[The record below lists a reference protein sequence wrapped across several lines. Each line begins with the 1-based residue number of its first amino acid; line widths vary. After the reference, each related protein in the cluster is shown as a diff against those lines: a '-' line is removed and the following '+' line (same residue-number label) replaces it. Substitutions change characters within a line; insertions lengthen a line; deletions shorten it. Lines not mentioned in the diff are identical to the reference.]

1 MKIPFVNLK
10 AQYSKIKT
18 EIDESIKNVIE
29 DTAFIR
35 GKYVE
40 KFEKDFSKAYGVKH
54 VVSCANGTDA
64 IYISLKALGIG
75 IGDEVITTASSW
87 ISTSETISQTG
98 AKVVFVDVEPNHYVI
113 NPDKIEEAI
122 TKNTKAIIPVHLY
135 GHPANMTKILKIAKK
150 YNIQVIEDCAQ
161 AHFSTWNKKNVGTY
175 GIAGTFSFYPG
186 KNLGA
191 YGDAGCI
198 ISDDHDFAKKA
209 KMYANHGALKKH
221 FHDIEG
227 INSRMD
233 GIQASILSVKL
244 RYINKW
250 TALRQENAKLYDNL
264 LSPMRQVITPC
275 VNEKAQ
281 HVYHLY
287 VIRTDNRDSLIAHLK
302 SKNIST
308 AIHYP
313 TPLPFLKAYDYL
325 NHTKEQFPVVFKQ
338 QKEILSIPMFP
349 ELSAEEIKYVV
360 NSINQFYKK

>member
-1 MKIPFVNLK
+1 MNIPFVNLK

-40 KFEKDFSKAYGVKH
+40 KFEKDFSKVYGVKH

-98 AKVVFVDVEPNHYVI
+98 AKVVFVDIDPNHYVI

-244 RYINKW
+244 RYINEW

-264 LSPMRQVITPC
+264 LSPLQQVITPY
-275 VNEKAQ
+275 VDEKAQ

-287 VIRTDNRDSLIAHLK
+287 VIRTNNRESLVGHLK

-308 AIHYP
+308 SIHYP

-349 ELSAEEIKYVV
+349 ELSVEEIKYVV
-360 NSINQFYKK
+360 NSINQFFKK

>member
-1 MKIPFVNLK
+1 MNIPFVNLK

-35 GKYVE
+35 GEYVE
-40 KFEKDFSKAYGVKH
+40 KFEKDFSKVYGVKH

-98 AKVVFVDVEPNHYVI
+98 AKVVFVDIDPNHYVI

-244 RYINKW
+244 RYINEW

-264 LSPMRQVITPC
+264 LSPLQQVITPY
-275 VNEKAQ
+275 VDEKAQ

-287 VIRTDNRDSLIAHLK
+287 VIRTKNRESLVGHLK

-308 AIHYP
+308 SIHYP

-349 ELSAEEIKYVV
+349 ELSVEEIKYVV
-360 NSINQFYKK
+360 NSINQFFKK